1 MDDIL
6 KLEKLYA
13 GYGGGTVL
21 QGIDLRVGRS
31 EIVAVLGR
39 NGMGKTT
46 LLKTIMGL
54 LPCAGE
60 IHFLGRDIGKLPSHV
75 RAQRGLGY
83 VPQGRGLF
91 SSMTV
96 ADNIEAGLS
105 IGEAGRPR
113 GDTFKN
119 EIEDLF
125 PLIKKRKG
133 QIAGTMSGGEQQQVA
148 IARALIG
155 KPSLLILD
163 EPSEGIQPSIVHRIS
178 EAIRKLNKEH
188 QQAVLIVEQN
198 IEMIASLAQRCYVV
212 ENGRVVDET
221 HVDRESVKRLQ
232 ETLSV

>member
-6 KLEKLYA
+6 SLKQLYA

-21 QGIDLRVGRS
+21 QGVDLRVGRS

-46 LLKTIMGL
+46 LLKAIMGL

-60 IHFLGRDIGKLPSHV
+60 IRFLGRDIARLPSHV

-91 SSMTV
+91 PSMTV

-105 IGEAGRPR
+105 IGEAVRSR
-113 GDTFKN
+113 GDTFKS
-119 EIEDLF
+119 EIEDIF
-125 PLIKKRKG
+125 PIIRERKG

-155 KPSLLILD
+155 KPALLILD
-163 EPSEGIQPSIVHRIS
+163 EPSEGIQPSIVDRVS
-178 EAIRKLNKEH
+178 EAIRRLNEDH
-188 QQAVLIVEQN
+188 GQAVLIVEQN
-198 IEMIASLAQRCYVV
+198 IEIIATLAQRCYVV
-212 ENGRVVDET
+212 ENGRVVDEMR
-221 HVDRESVKRLQ
+221 VDREGVKRLQ
-232 ETLSV
+232 EALSV

>member
-1 MDDIL
+1 MDDMLRL
-6 KLEKLYA
+6 KDLYA

-46 LLKTIMGL
+46 LLKAIMGL

-60 IHFLGRDIGKLPSHV
+60 IHFLGQDIAKLPPHV

-91 SSMTV
+91 PSMTV

-105 IGEAGRPR
+105 IGEAGRSR
-113 GDTFKN
+113 GESFKG

-125 PLIKKRKG
+125 PIIKQRKG

-163 EPSEGIQPSIVHRIS
+163 EPSEGIQPSIVHRVS
-178 EAIRKLNKEH
+178 EALRKLNEDYK
-188 QQAVLIVEQN
+188 QAVLIVEQN
-198 IEMIASLAQRCYVV
+198 TEMVASLAERCYVV
-212 ENGRVVDET
+212 ENGRVVDEMR
-221 HVDRESVKRLQ
+221 VDRESVKRLQ